1 MTVSWHNS
9 SRMYRPLSAPGVL
22 EISLLAHKF
31 RRYPAF
37 TATINFPES
46 IPFDGLRYLIDYI
59 GRLPVTTPVADRQL
73 FTDLKQFLILKP
85 GIYTNDNRNNFRV
98 ICLAFIDHMHQ
109 HLIDG
114 IAMIR
119 LFLVTTEHGLNDLST
134 PVQLCKG

>member
-1 MTVSWHNS
+1 MMTVSRHNP
-9 SRMYRPLSAPGVL
+9 SRMYRPLSSPSVL
-22 EISLLAHKF
+22 KISLLAHKF

-37 TATINFPES
+37 PATINFPES

-59 GRLPVTTPVADRQL
+59 GRLPATTPVADRQL
-73 FTDLKQFLILKP
+73 FTGLKQFLILKP

-98 ICLAFIDHMHQ
+98 ICLAFIAHMRQ

-119 LFLVTTEHGLNDLST
+119 LLLATTEYGLNDLST
-134 PVQLCKG
+134 PVQL